1 MAKKILFGMALII
14 ILVVAYY
21 SYIFFY
27 ATRQHSP
34 TDTAL
39 YQKGDLAITLQYCRP
54 YKKDRII
61 FAQSDEALQPY
72 GKYWRI
78 GANQATKLTVN
89 RPISISG
96 NILDAGSYSLYAI
109 PGESVWTIGFNIES
123 DRWGAS
129 PPDYN
134 KDVFRIEIKV
144 EKTKEITE
152 QLTIYFEGVQ
162 GNGVH
167 MLIIWDNVKLVIPM
181 IPVK

>member
-1 MAKKILFGMALII
+1 M
-14 ILVVAYY
+14 
-21 SYIFFY
+21 
-27 ATRQHSP
+27 
-34 TDTAL
+34 
-39 YQKGDLAITLQYCRP
+39 
-54 YKKDRII
+54 
-61 FAQSDEALQPY
+61 DEALQPY
-72 GKYWRI
+72 WKYWRI
-78 GANQATKLTVN
+78 GANKATKLTVN

-96 NILDAGSYSLYAI
+96 NTLDAGSYSLYAI

-134 KDVFRIEIKV
+134 KDVFSIEIKV